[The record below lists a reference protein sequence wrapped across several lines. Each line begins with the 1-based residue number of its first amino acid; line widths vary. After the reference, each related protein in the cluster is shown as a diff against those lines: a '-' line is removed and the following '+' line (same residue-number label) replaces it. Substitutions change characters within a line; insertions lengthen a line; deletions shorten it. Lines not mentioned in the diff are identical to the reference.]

1 MARCALVLAVAACLL
16 VACGRAAP
24 PAGSAAGASAAGDA
38 GAASGSGDEAAPA
51 SDADLVSAVNAGG
64 ASKPL
69 TVKFRVE
76 ARPVVGTPVKILL
89 VLTPSDQGSIDH
101 IHASLTPGE
110 GLLMQ
115 PPTSF
120 DLSDLKPGAP
130 QNREV
135 TVVPQQTG
143 VLDLNATL
151 LLQSD
156 KGTQT
161 RTYSIPLIAADNSG
175 P

>member
-1 MARCALVLAVAACLL
+1 MLAVAACLL
-16 VACGRAAP
+16 VACGRATP
-24 PAGSAAGASAAGDA
+24 PAADEAGAPASANA
-38 GAASGSGDEAAPA
+38 GAAGGAEDESSAT

-64 ASKPL
+64 PSKPL
-69 TVKFRVE
+69 IVKFRVE
-76 ARPVVGTPVKILL
+76 ARPVVGMPVKVLL
-89 VLTPSDQGSIDH
+89 VLTPTDEGGAIDH

-115 PPTSF
+115 SPASF
-120 DLSDLKPGAP
+120 ELSGLKPGSP

-143 VLDLNATL
+143 VLDLSATL

-156 KGTQT
+156 KATQT